1 MKHRDFLLIFI
12 LQLFYKLNFDTA
24 FLVGFLCEL
33 ELHTLQNSN
42 TVNKSLQNLRLIKY

>member
-12 LQLFYKLNFDTA
+12 LQLFYELNFDTA

-33 ELHTLQNSN
+33 HTLQNSN
-42 TVNKSLQNLRLIKY
+42 TVNKSLRPLRLIKY